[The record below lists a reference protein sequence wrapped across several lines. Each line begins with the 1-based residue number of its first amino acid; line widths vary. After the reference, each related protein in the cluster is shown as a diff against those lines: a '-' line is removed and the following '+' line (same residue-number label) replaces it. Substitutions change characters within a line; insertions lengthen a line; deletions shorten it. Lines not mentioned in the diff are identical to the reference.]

1 MENKNWKDLPLV
13 SVLLVIINIIVFL
26 ICTFTGNL
34 LYNRGMLAVQQVLL
48 EREYGRIVWAMFLH
62 SDFIHIFNNMIILF
76 FFGHMVEKEVGHI
89 RYGLVYFFSGIG
101 GNILSLMMKVMYS
114 ETAGTIGASGAI
126 FGLDGMLLAL
136 VMFSGK
142 KLKNIT
148 PGRVVLM
155 IFASLYGGYT
165 GTNVDNAA
173 HLGGVFTGF
182 VIGVVMCIVDRI
194 RASVFPKHHR
204 IENTER

>member
-1 MENKNWKDLPLV
+1 
-13 SVLLVIINIIVFL
+13 
-26 ICTFTGNL
+26 
-34 LYNRGMLAVQQVLL
+34 
-48 EREYGRIVWAMFLH
+48 
-62 SDFIHIFNNMIILF
+62 
-76 FFGHMVEKEVGHI
+76 
-89 RYGLVYFFSGIG
+89 
-101 GNILSLMMKVMYS
+101 
-114 ETAGTIGASGAI
+114 
-126 FGLDGMLLAL
+126 
-136 VMFSGK
+136 
-142 KLKNIT
+142 
-148 PGRVVLM
+148 M